1 MTPLSSAEVLR
12 LKMKIVETFDNERWQ
27 ELGLLTNC
35 ADIITRHDRLLRSL
49 AWGDSDYSGNVLAV
63 ITSIIGRHPSNAAV
77 IRVYVDHGLEDQ
89 LDIASKPQLGLRIV
103 FQPDA
108 FVIPPEPIDPTLVA
122 VMNAGKR
129 ADTATGRDEPHRN
142 RNPAERD

>member
-1 MTPLSSAEVLR
+1 
-12 LKMKIVETFDNERWQ
+12 MKIVETFDNERWQ

-49 AWGDSDYSGNVLAV
+49 KWGDSDYSGNVLAV
-63 ITSIIGRHPSNAAV
+63 ITSIIGRNPSNAEV
-77 IRVYVDHGLEDQ
+77 IRAYVDHGLEDQ
-89 LDIASKPQLGLRIV
+89 MNISSKPQPGPRIV

-129 ADTATGRDEPHRN
+129 ADIATGRDELHRN

>member
-1 MTPLSSAEVLR
+1 
-12 LKMKIVETFDNERWQ
+12 MKIVETFDNERWQ

-63 ITSIIGRHPSNAAV
+63 ITSIIGRNPSNAEIVRA
-77 IRVYVDHGLEDQ
+77 YVDHGLEDQ
-89 LDIASKPQLGLRIV
+89 LDISMPVKGQILQR
-103 FQPDA
+103 DA
-108 FVIPPEPIDPTLVA
+108 
-122 VMNAGKR
+122 MNFG
-129 ADTATGRDEPHRN
+129 RN